1 MLERNKYLENKIE
14 KLKGQYEKQSR
25 TLTSIKSSDKWK
37 NRFVC
42 GNQSS
47 SCYEEKYL
55 QLLRVRSPFYWLPFH
70 PFYNF
75 HHNIH
80 PKFLGR
86 QPLIFHISSFFHRSF
101 VLGDTCQSE
110 FGVRPDIS
118 LHFDEIG
125 HKTKGI
131 DVFWVGKSDDV
142 GIFLSIDVLVDI
154 YRKGEIFVDEVMAL
168 SVDDLEVGVSLFF
181 PQHHVLK
188 RSQGLSD
195 LLRIVSFFVQFAP
208 VLSLIC
214 ERVVL
219 TSFLDFILRPSLV
232 TVHKEN
238 FFDVTRLHLH
248 AEGEISWVKIQIRLE
263 MMNFS

>member
-1 MLERNKYLENKIE
+1 M
-14 KLKGQYEKQSR
+14 
-25 TLTSIKSSDKWK
+25 
-37 NRFVC
+37 
-42 GNQSS
+42 
-47 SCYEEKYL
+47 
-55 QLLRVRSPFYWLPFH
+55 
-70 PFYNF
+70 
-75 HHNIH
+75 
-80 PKFLGR
+80 
-86 QPLIFHISSFFHRSF
+86 
-101 VLGDTCQSE
+101 
-110 FGVRPDIS
+110 
-118 LHFDEIG
+118 
-125 HKTKGI
+125 
-131 DVFWVGKSDDV
+131 
-142 GIFLSIDVLVDI
+142 SIDVLVDI

-248 AEGEISWVKIQIRLE
+248 AEGEIS
-263 MMNFS
+263 